1 MSHKRALI
9 IFAHACE
16 YYLDYIF
23 KCRIDFACKYLLDYI
38 FACRIDYACEY
49 HLDYACEYHLTVIEL
64 RIKQKAQHY
73 GWAFEYS

>member
-9 IFAHACE
+9 IFAHARE
-16 YYLDYIF
+16 YH
-23 KCRIDFACKYLLDYI
+23 LDYI

-64 RIKQKAQHY
+64 RIKQKAQH
-73 GWAFEYS
+73 

>member
-16 YYLDYIF
+16 YHLDYIF

-38 FACRIDYACEY
+38 FACCI
-49 HLDYACEYHLTVIEL
+49 DYACEYHLTVIEL